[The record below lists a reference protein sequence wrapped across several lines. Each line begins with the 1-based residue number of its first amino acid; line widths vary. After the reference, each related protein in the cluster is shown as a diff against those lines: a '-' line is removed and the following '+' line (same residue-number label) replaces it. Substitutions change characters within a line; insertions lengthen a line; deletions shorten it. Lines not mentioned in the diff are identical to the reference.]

1 MNITFTYNIYSLLLD
16 LNYKRHFLNDVIS
29 TLPPVATGSKNTH
42 MFLISH
48 VFCQNTMCPC
58 IMSLLNM
65 VTIHSNHNLEVILL
79 LLKNLNFQTAQG
91 ARGLPPV
98 AKVFLRKRLFLT
110 NRISL
115 KTSFFCSGT
124 PPNGC

>member
-1 MNITFTYNIYSLLLD
+1 MTSSALCHRWQL
-16 LNYKRHFLNDVIS
+16 
-29 TLPPVATGSKNTH
+29 AAKNTH

-48 VFCQNTMCPC
+48 VFCQNTMCSC

-98 AKVFLRKRLFLT
+98 AKVF
-110 NRISL
+110 
-115 KTSFFCSGT
+115 
-124 PPNGC
+124 